1 MGYFK
6 ELPNIQ
12 VINRTKNDVS
22 IDETVII
29 KNLFKRAKIRED
41 VIDIVTAFE
50 YYQVT
55 ENETPSQVAE
65 KIYGEPEL
73 DWVILTTNNIINVQD
88 EWPITN
94 NSFNNYLLD
103 KYGSEE
109 KLLEIHHYETIE
121 LLDSFR
127 RVVLPQGLLVDETF
141 YNAPEFKNFDTP
153 PPGINFPPIFVPGTQ
168 ANAIAIVENR
178 SVVGVATT
186 NLQSGLGYKT
196 PPTVTFSAP
205 PTTIN
210 ASVNA
215 SINNF
220 AVTSFNTLTGGR
232 GYLSTPT
239 VTIGAPPDS
248 IQAVATCEIDPL
260 NGEVLAINLINGGS
274 GYGLTTPTI
283 TFPPSPSI
291 TEGSYINQSS
301 ISIGNQVDGM
311 FLRENGLDLFT
322 SSIADIGTATGT
334 ELIKQY
340 SMSTAWDVTTVS
352 FVRELD
358 VSADFSYCTGIEF
371 RPDGTQMFVVGGV
384 GASYKLI
391 SYNLSTPWD
400 ISTATKLHQ
409 RFVPSP
415 GGVRISPD
423 GFKLFFLFASSSGEL
438 NQYNLGTAWDINTY
452 TDILSPQKQLK
463 LQLLTEETI
472 NLGFSFSYD
481 GLKLFTT
488 GQSNSKIY
496 EISLTSAYDLDG
508 ATLINGF
515 YVGSQLGNPSDVFLK
530 SDNTKFVVSGGSSDK
545 LFEYLT
551 VSLARATA
559 TLTNGSIT
567 NINLDSP
574 GIGYSVAPTITISEP
589 FPAVQATATAIMV
602 ADTVD
607 TKTWSVI
614 NNDSES
620 YLFTGSSSGSNIDI
634 IATAGDTLVFNVN
647 ASGHPFWIKTAQT
660 VGTGNSVT
668 TGTITNNGATGNV
681 GVVVTIT
688 WNTTGVTPGTYYYVC
703 QNHITMSGTI
713 TITAPS
719 TGSYVSSINLTNGGF
734 GYLFNPTVSITP
746 APDFRTAVGFAVLNS
761 TTSISDIVIID
772 GGTNYTTPP
781 VITIGP
787 PDEIQRTFP
796 NDLYFQNNQY
806 WRWNGTQWQEK
817 FTEEFK
823 YFDGA
828 TSSIVST
835 PGNAISKPVTNYE
848 YETLLNERKRTILI
862 LKPRYLSLVINDLRN
877 MMRYDPESSTYID
890 DKLKSAYNPKFTGN

>member
-41 VIDIVTAFE
+41 IIDIVTAFE

-88 EWPITN
+88 EWPIN
-94 NSFNNYLLD
+94 SNSFNNYLLD

-121 LLDSFR
+121 LLDSFG

-141 YNAPEFKNFDTP
+141 YNAPEFKNFTTP
-153 PPGINFPPIFVPGTQ
+153 PPGINFPPIFVSGTQ
-168 ANAIAIVENR
+168 ASAVAVVENR
-178 SVVGVATT
+178 RVVGIATT

-205 PTTIN
+205 PATIN

-215 SINNF
+215 SVSGF

-239 VTIGAPPDS
+239 VTIEAPPDS
-248 IQAVATCEIDPL
+248 IQAVATCTIEPVS
-260 NGEVLAINLINGGS
+260 GQVLSINLINGGS
-274 GYGLTTPTI
+274 GYGVTSPTI
-283 TFPPSPSI
+283 TFPPSPNI
-291 TEGSYINQSS
+291 IKGSYVNQSS
-301 ISIGNQVDGM
+301 VAIGNEVDGM
-311 FLRENGLDLFT
+311 FIRENGLDLFT
-322 SSIADIGTATGT
+322 SSISDTGTAAGT
-334 ELIKQY
+334 ERIKQY

-371 RPDGTQMFVVGGV
+371 RPDGTQMFVVGGI
-384 GASYKLI
+384 GDSYKLI

-400 ISTATKLHQ
+400 ISTATKLHE
-409 RFVPSP
+409 RFVTSP

-423 GFKLFFLFASSSGEL
+423 GSTLFLLFASNSGEL
-438 NQYNLGTAWDINTY
+438 NQYNLGTAWNITTY
-452 TDILSPQKQLK
+452 ADILSPQKQLN
-463 LQLLTEETI
+463 LELLTGETI
-472 NLGFSFSYD
+472 NLGFSFSFD

-496 EISLTSAYDLDG
+496 EISLTSVYDLEG
-508 ATLINGF
+508 ATLINDF
-515 YVGSQLGNPSDVFLK
+515 YVGSELDNPSDVFLK
-530 SDNTKFVVSGGSSDK
+530 PDNTKFIVSGGSSDK

-551 VSLARATA
+551 ISLARATA
-559 TLTNGSIT
+559 TLTNGSVT

-574 GIGYSVAPTITISEP
+574 GIGYTVAPTIAISAP
-589 FPAVQATATAIMV
+589 FPSVQATATAIMV
-602 ADTVD
+602 ADTVV

-614 NNDSES
+614 NNSSQS
-620 YLFTGSSSGSNIDI
+620 YLFTGPSSGSNIDI
-634 IATAGDTLVFNVN
+634 TATSGDTLVFNVN
-647 ASGHPFWIKTAQT
+647 ASGHPFWIKTDRT

-688 WNTTGVTPGTYYYVC
+688 WNTTGVAPGTYYYVC

-719 TGSYVSSINLTNGGF
+719 TGSFISSINLTNGGF

-746 APDFRTAVGFAVLNS
+746 APDHRTAVAFAVLNS
-761 TTSISDIVIID
+761 TTGISDIVIVD

-781 VITIGP
+781 TITIGI
-787 PDEIQRTFP
+787 PDEIQTTFP
-796 NDLYFQNNQY
+796 GDLHFQNNQY
-806 WRWNGTQWQEK
+806 WRWNGTRWQEK

-828 TSSIVST
+828 TSSIIFT

-848 YETLLNERKRTILI
+848 YETLLNEKKRTILI
-862 LKPRYLSLVINDLRN
+862 LKPRYLSVVIDDLRN

-890 DKLKSAYNPKFTGN
+890 DKLKSSYNPKFTVN